1 MAKRKKPS
9 LAKALKR
16 VEKMD
21 DSLFGDVEID
31 IDTLPCIARK
41 KEKITANFDS
51 EMIKIVK
58 GIADKKKVP
67 YTAIMND
74 LLVKIVVENGIEDE
88 EAS

>member
-9 LAKALKR
+9 LSKALKK
-16 VEKMD
+16 VEVMD
-21 DSLFGDVEID
+21 ENFFGDVEID
-31 IDTLPCIARK
+31 IDSLPCIARK

-58 GIADKKKVP
+58 AIADRKKVP
-67 YTAIMND
+67 YTSIMND
-74 LLVKIVVENGIEDE
+74 LLVKIVVERGIDEE